1 MILASLFNFRSL
13 RSRGL
18 KPTPKLKRRAA
29 TKNRQHIGNDT
40 METPTFPWLEAEDA
54 RVETVALRNV
64 FLHVTKAC
72 NLRCSYC
79 YFSASQP
86 LPDEMTTEEFA
97 RLWPEMVALRPQK
110 VIFTGGEPLLR
121 ADILELLGGLRA
133 ADPEHHVLRCL
144 NTNGHLVTPE
154 LARALVGLAD
164 EVRVSL
170 DALPERNDALRGAGN
185 FAAAMRA
192 LECYY
197 AVGFEPKVL
206 VTITATSLPDLEE
219 LLCLLIEKKITR
231 INLNGFRPIGRGAGH
246 WEWRAN
252 TEATR
257 EAVRRSYEMRNAECG
272 MRNEEAALDDPQ
284 SEIHPPQSNC
294 GVGSFLNIMPNGDV
308 FPCHVLTQRE
318 FRCGNVREQSL
329 VEICRSNGLLGQLKA
344 LDFPTLAQAEG
355 RVAELTRPGTC
366 LGNVY
371 ATTKALPVWGK
382 SLPVLSTT

>member
-1 MILASLFNFRSL
+1 MEV
-13 RSRGL
+13 
-18 KPTPKLKRRAA
+18 AA
-29 TKNRQHIGNDT
+29 
-40 METPTFPWLEAEDA
+40 FPWLEPETAQT
-54 RVETVALRNV
+54 ETVSLQNV

-72 NLRCSYC
+72 NLRCAYC

-110 VIFTGGEPLLR
+110 VVFTGGEPLLR

-144 NTNGHLVTPE
+144 NANGHLVTPD

-170 DALPERNDALRGAGN
+170 DALPKRNNALRGEGN
-185 FAAAMRA
+185 FDAAMRA

-206 VTITATSLPDLEE
+206 VTVTATSLPDLEE
-219 LLCLLIEKKITR
+219 LLCLLIERKLTR

-246 WEWRAN
+246 GEWRARP
-252 TEATR
+252 EEIR
-257 EAVRRSYEMRNAECG
+257 EAVRRAWERCYPDRPAPPGPPPEAQSHCG
-272 MRNEEAALDDPQ
+272 A
-284 SEIHPPQSNC
+284 
-294 GVGSFLNIMPNGDV
+294 GSFLNIMPNGDV
-308 FPCHVLTQRE
+308 FPCHVLTQPE
-318 FRCGNVREQSL
+318 FRCGNVREESL
-329 VEICRSNGLLGQLKA
+329 LEICSRSGLLGQLQA
-344 LDFPTLAQAEG
+344 LDFQALAQQDD

-371 ATTKALPVWGK
+371 ANTRSLPVWNNK
-382 SLPVLSTT
+382 LPLLPAPKQTDAQS